1 MSKQVLK
8 DQTLQNICGHSTIT
22 QSLIILVSL
31 TKVVFTLEKPLKIG
45 TSLLPSILTIIVS
58 RFQTSIQCSILLNN
72 SHPIYI
78 LYSAG
83 VLLFFY
89 LTFFVNRR
97 LQIDSRKAHVTFLK
111 SNQQANVFIF
121 QLLNSCLEVS
131 FST

>member
-31 TKVVFTLEKPLKIG
+31 TKVVFTLEKSLKIG

-58 RFQTSIQCSILLNN
+58 RFQTSIQWSILFKQQSPNL
-72 SHPIYI
+72 HFI
-78 LYSAG
+78 LCRCSS
-83 VLLFFY
+83 FFY

-121 QLLNSCLEVS
+121 QLLNSCLEVR